1 MSKSLGQLEVLKAH
15 IVETAGEDVAE
26 QVMKGSDV
34 LTEKSK
40 PEVIATWVKGAMD
53 RLDNTVKQPAR
64 DRIMLRCGH
73 NCAAVNS
80 RPLDSAKKRRAKFKT
95 LDDFIAAEIAKP
107 PSGMRFER
115 ESHILYQFYT
125 PQAFCHPMRCYCGL
139 LRGLPQDEVISR
151 TYCQCSRGFVEKW
164 WEGILGHEVEVDL
177 LETAVSGASE
187 CRFAIHLD

>member
-15 IVETAGEDVAE
+15 IVKTAGLDAAVY
-26 QVMKGSDV
+26 VMQGQEA

-40 PEVIATWVKGAMD
+40 PEVIAEWVRGAME
-53 RLDNTVKQPAR
+53 RLDKAVKQPSR
-64 DRIMLRCGH
+64 DTIMLRCGH

-80 RPLDSAKKRRAKFKT
+80 RPLDSAKKRRSKFKT
-95 LDDFIAAEIAKP
+95 LDEFIAAEIAKP

-115 ESHILYQFYT
+115 EGDVVYQFYT
-125 PQAFCHPMRCYCGL
+125 PQSFSHPMRCYCGL
-139 LRGLPQDEVISR
+139 LRALPQDEIISK
-151 TYCQCSRGFVEKW
+151 TYCQCSRGFVQKW

-187 CRFAIHLD
+187 CKFAIHLK